1 MTSTPI
7 TVAVDGT
14 SGSGKSSVARAVAAA
29 RGWSYLDTGAMYRSA
44 TAAVL
49 DAGVSLD
56 DPAAIAT
63 VVDGADIRISTDPA
77 STQVH
82 LGEQDVTERIRG
94 PQVTA
99 AVSAVS
105 AVPAVREVLVAR
117 QRDAVAAAGAGI
129 VVEGRDIGTVVLPAA
144 TLKVFLTADPAARAA
159 RRAAE
164 HGEAHRAQAVQA
176 ALERRDTADSER
188 AHSPLRTAEDAVVV
202 DTTDLT
208 LDEVIARVLA
218 LVEAAA
224 PA

>member
-1 MTSTPI
+1 MSSTPI

-14 SGSGKSSVARAVAAA
+14 SGSGKSSVARAVATA
-29 RGWSYLDTGAMYRSA
+29 RRWSYLDTGAMYR
-44 TAAVL
+44 TVTVAVL
-49 DAGVSLD
+49 DAGVPLD
-56 DPAAIAT
+56 DAAGIAEA
-63 VVDGADIRISTDPA
+63 VDGADVRISTDPA
-77 STQVH
+77 SVHVH

-117 QRDAVAAAGAGI
+117 QREAVGAAGAGI

-164 HGEAHRAQAVQA
+164 HGESHRAQVVQA

-188 AHSPLRTAEDAVVV
+188 THSPLRTADDAGVI

-218 LVEAAA
+218 LVDAAA